1 MTNQQKFSRLRKI
14 LDDASV
20 YGRSIGKLNFDM
32 QCCAPEE
39 GMEQAGEDIAVL
51 SKQLFRL
58 THSKTYARLVTELA
72 AGHEGLS
79 PVQQKVVG
87 HKNDAWQK
95 GKNISAKLDYEM
107 TLAYNR
113 AYAKWLEAKKADDYS
128 IFRDAFADLIGYTRK
143 AIDLRDEKKATYYDA
158 CLDDYEKGGS
168 IAQLDAFFGALKE
181 RIVPLLAR
189 IEKDGKPIRTDFMS
203 HSAAGGVLEV
213 PAGAGGPARL
223 RAGAHDDGAS
233 VHDQLRPA
241 RRARHHALLRGKF
254 RLQHLHHA
262 P

>member
-79 PVQQKVVG
+79 PVQQKVVE
-87 HKNDAWQK
+87 HKNGRMAE
-95 GKNISAKLDYEM
+95 GKEY
-107 TLAYNR
+107 
-113 AYAKWLEAKKADDYS
+113 
-128 IFRDAFADLIGYTRK
+128 FRK
-143 AIDLRDEKKATYYDA
+143 
-158 CLDDYEKGGS
+158 
-168 IAQLDAFFGALKE
+168 
-181 RIVPLLAR
+181 
-189 IEKDGKPIRTDFMS
+189 
-203 HSAAGGVLEV
+203 
-213 PAGAGGPARL
+213 ARL
-223 RAGAHDDGAS
+223 RNDAG
-233 VHDQLRPA
+233 L
-241 RRARHHALLRGKF
+241 
-254 RLQHLHHA
+254 
-262 P
+262 